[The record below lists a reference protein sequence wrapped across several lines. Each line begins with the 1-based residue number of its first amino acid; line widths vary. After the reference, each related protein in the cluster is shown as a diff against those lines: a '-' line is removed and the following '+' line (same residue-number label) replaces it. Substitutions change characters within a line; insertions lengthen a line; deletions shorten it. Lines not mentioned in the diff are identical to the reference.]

1 MASASLPPPD
11 PAAGEMPYPG
21 DELVYRVFGSPNR
34 EGFFATGEQSV
45 NDISSALAVIGRGI
59 GDYRTI
65 LDFGCGCGRIML
77 WLSGLKDTC
86 AFHGCD
92 TDERAIAWDRKAMP
106 WATFVA
112 NQPLPP
118 LPYPDDHFDL
128 IFNHSVFT
136 HLDADYQDAWLAE
149 LRRVTKPG
157 GTVLL
162 SVHGE
167 HAFETIYGAA
177 PTVGSDAAILFDRL
191 NRTGIAFLTGDA
203 WMGSAL
209 PDYYHTTFHAPW
221 YVFEHWGRFFTVR
234 SYQVGRSVGI
244 QDFVLLEKPAEAR
257 ESRFH
262 ITRRPPEVTAPA
274 AVVTVLAAPASTAS
288 GDDDLV
294 AAEGLL
300 RAGPRI
306 DSVTGLGAAGRLA
319 RQGLYRVIRH
329 YEEHQRRVLG
339 HVTAAVRRL
348 EAKVADLEA
357 GATAATD
364 PAPSLLPDGLTVAE
378 SHYRMRD
385 AMARVGDR
393 ITRLE
398 VDVFQAIDAR
408 PTPAPTAVLPTEA
421 DGLDAGDPPVG
432 DA

>member
-77 WLSGLKDTC
+77 WLSGLKDAC

-393 ITRLE
+393 ITGSRSTSSRPSTP
-398 VDVFQAIDAR
+398 AR
-408 PTPAPTAVLPTEA
+408 PRPRRRSFPRRPTV
-421 DGLDAGDPPVG
+421 
-432 DA
+432 